1 MFKRVFVEDWAQ
13 IIPIISF
20 CIFAVV
26 FLLVSI
32 RAMRLRK
39 PERER
44 MASLPLDGPTTQK
57 ASPNTQNQKL
67 L

>member
-26 FLLVSI
+26 FVLTSI
-32 RAMRLRK
+32 RAMRLGKR
-39 PERER
+39 EREH
-44 MASLPLDGPTTQK
+44 MAHLPLENSSQTTSTHK
-57 ASPNTQNQKL
+57 PS
-67 L
+67 

>member
-20 CIFAVV
+20 CTFAVV

-32 RAMRLRK
+32 RALCLRK
-39 PERER
+39 SERER
-44 MASLPLDGPTTQK
+44 MAHLPLEDHSHSTSNSKP
-57 ASPNTQNQKL
+57 S
-67 L
+67 

>member
-20 CIFAVV
+20 CIFATV

-32 RAMRLRK
+32 RAMMLRK

-44 MASLPLDGPTTQK
+44 MAALPLDNSSNHK
-57 ASPNTQNQKL
+57 SS
-67 L
+67 